1 MCGGGGGGGGGAP
14 QEAMPPVSQ
23 EQINAALSLPE
34 GFRAAPVPIS
44 QGGGYAIS
52 DPSGAIVQRSETFGD
67 LLAAGSNLNIVG
79 SAAEGIYDPETRQF
93 INRTTGQVLDPTTAG
108 QVTGT
113 LAGRQVAVGR
123 PGEYLPGITDLA
135 YGLMQQDFELPEQ
148 QVAGFV
154 ADQERAFELAR
165 QGVGSY
171 RPFLERGEALTEEG
185 VAALQ
190 AALGETRGLAGQ
202 IPGVIDPGRAAL
214 ERAAT
219 GVEAAAERGITGADV
234 AAERARAS
242 TAEAQRQL
250 QEASAFG
257 LESARA
263 GIAGLAPG
271 AAMGFMSPFEEA
283 AVQQALADIGRQGQ
297 LAQQQ
302 VRGQAVQAGAF
313 GGSRQAVAEQELQ
326 RNILEQQARTA
337 AQLRAAGFESA
348 ANRAMQGAQLT
359 GQLGQIG
366 AGAAAGAAEAGG
378 RLGLSAEQLAQ
389 ASALQGGQLGLTG
402 AQAAGNLGLQSSQL
416 GLSGIQA
423 GLGAQ
428 QQAAGLGQGIAG
440 LGQQFVGLGQAGQQM
455 NLQDVNTMLTTG
467 MQQQRQEQAV
477 LDAAR
482 ANQMQTAMQPFQQLA
497 FASDI
502 ITGAPSG
509 QTAIMTQPGP
519 SVGSQLLGLG
529 VGAYGLSQAAP
540 SMFGGRA

>member
-1 MCGGGGGGGGGAP
+1 MCNNPGTPAAFQEGGEVEPVIGTVAGR
-14 QEAMPPVSQ
+14 PVS
-23 EQINAALSLPE
+23 
-34 GFRAAPVPIS
+34 
-44 QGGGYAIS
+44 
-52 DPSGAIVQRSETFGD
+52 
-67 LLAAGSNLNIVG
+67 VG
-79 SAAEGIYDPETRQF
+79 T
-93 INRTTGQVLDPTTAG
+93 
-108 QVTGT
+108 
-113 LAGRQVAVGR
+113 
-123 PGEYLPGITDLA
+123 PGEYRPGITDLA
-135 YGLMQQDFELPEQ
+135 YGLMQQQIALPEQ

-165 QGVGSY
+165 QGVGSW
-171 RPFLERGEALTEEG
+171 RPFLRRGEVLTEEG

-202 IPGVIDPGRAAL
+202 IPGVIAPGRAAL

-219 GVEAAAERGITGADV
+219 GVEAAATRGVTGADV

-250 QEASAFG
+250 QEAAAFG

-283 AVQQALADIGRQGQ
+283 AVQQSLADIARQGE
-297 LAQQQ
+297 LARQQ

-337 AQLRAAGFESA
+337 AQLRAAGFDAA
-348 ANRAMQGAQLT
+348 ANRALQAAQLT

-366 AGAAAGAAEAGG
+366 AGATAGAAEAGG

-389 ASALQGGQLGLTG
+389 TGALQGGQLGMSG

-467 MQQQRQEQAV
+467 LQQQRQQQAV
-477 LDAAR
+477 LDAQR
-482 ANQMQTAMQPFQQLA
+482 ANQMQTALQPFQQLA

-509 QTAIMTQPGP
+509 QTAVMAQPGP
-519 SVGSQLLGLG
+519 SIGSQLLGLG
-529 VGAYGLSQAAP
+529 LGAYGLSQAI
-540 SMFGGRA
+540 R

>member
-1 MCGGGGGGGGGAP
+1 MCNNPGTPVAFQEGG
-14 QEAMPPVSQ
+14 EV
-23 EQINAALSLPE
+23 E
-34 GFRAAPVPIS
+34 PIF
-44 QGGGYAIS
+44 
-52 DPSGAIVQRSETFGD
+52 ET
-67 LLAAGSNLNIVG
+67 V
-79 SAAEGIYDPETRQF
+79 
-93 INRTTGQVLDPTTAG
+93 
-108 QVTGT
+108 
-113 LAGRQVAVGR
+113 AGREFLVGT
-123 PGEYLPGITDLA
+123 PGEYRPGIGDVA
-135 YGLMQQDFELPEQ
+135 SALMRAEFALPEQ
-148 QVAGFV
+148 QVAGFA

-190 AALGETRGLAGQ
+190 AALGQTRSLAGQ

-214 ERAAT
+214 EQAARDSMAAAARGEAAAGRAAT
-219 GVEAAAERGITGADV
+219 GVEAAAGRGITGADI

-389 ASALQGGQLGLTG
+389 QSALQGGQLGMSG
-402 AQAAGNLGLQSSQL
+402 VQAAGNLGLQSSQL

-482 ANQMQTAMQPFQQLA
+482 ANQMQTTMQPFQQLA

-502 ITGAPSG
+502 IQGLPSG
-509 QTAIMTQPGP
+509 QTAMMTQPGP

>member
-23 EQINAALSLPE
+23 EQINAAISLPE

-123 PGEYLPGITDLA
+123 PGEYRPGITDLA

-519 SVGSQLLGLG
+519 SVGSQLFGLG
-529 VGAYGLSQAAP
+529 VGGYALSRAAP
-540 SMFGGRA
+540 SMFGGGA